1 MVRGGLPPAPNR
13 KPPPEAVNMFDF
25 VRTHKRLF
33 LFLILV
39 LILPSFVVFGIQGY
53 SSMSEGAN
61 ATVAKVAGQAIT
73 QAEWDASHQ
82 QQATRARE
90 QMPNLDPRLLD
101 SPAARAETLDALVRE
116 RVLAVASDKLH
127 LAVTNERLQRL
138 FVTDPQYAMLRNADN
153 TINKDL
159 LAAQG
164 MSVQGFEARLRQD
177 LSLQQVQGGITGS
190 VLAAATPVN
199 QALDA
204 LLQRR
209 EIRYASFDAK
219 DYLAKV
225 KPSDADIEAF
235 YKSHEADFR
244 APEQASIEYVLLDL
258 SMIKKGIAVPEEDLR
273 KYYTENASRYTAAE
287 ERRARHILIK
297 ADKDAAPDVRQKAKA
312 RAEALL
318 AEVRKNPAAFA
329 DLAQKN
335 SDDPGSATQGGDL
348 DFFGRG
354 AMVKPFEDAVF
365 AMKAGEISNLV
376 ESDFGYHVIKLE
388 AVRGG
393 EKKPFEAVRAAIEDE
408 VRQQLATQR
417 WAEAA
422 EQFTNTVY
430 EQADSLQPVI
440 DKLKLEKRNATVQRT
455 PAPGAS
461 GPLAS
466 AKLLEAVFGNDA
478 VRNKRNTDAVE
489 VGPNQ
494 LAAARVVQHQPAR
507 TLPLAEVREAV
518 RQRLVASQAE
528 ALARQEGEARLAQ
541 LKTDAESGALTG
553 PATVSRAAPQG
564 LSRAALEAVLA
575 ADAGKLP
582 AVVGVALPGQGY
594 LVARIDRVLPREVKP
609 EDDKVLRAR
618 YGQAW
623 ARAEAEAYYRALSA
637 RYKVDKRVDPVA
649 AAAAASAARP

>member
-1 MVRGGLPPAPNR
+1 
-13 KPPPEAVNMFDF
+13 MFDF

-53 SSMSEGAN
+53 SKMSEGAN
-61 ATVAKVAGQAIT
+61 ATVAKVDGEAIT

-82 QQATRARE
+82 QQAQRARQ
-90 QMPNLDPRLLD
+90 QMPNIDPKLLD

-116 RVLAVASDKLH
+116 RVLAVASNKLH

-138 FVTDPQYAMLRNADN
+138 FVTDPQFAMLRNADN

-164 MSVQGFEARLRQD
+164 MSVQSFEARLRQD

-209 EIRYASFDAK
+209 EIHYARFDAK

-225 KPSDADIEAF
+225 KPSDADIEAY
-235 YKSHEADFR
+235 YKSHEAEFR
-244 APEQASIEYVLLDL
+244 APEQATIDYVVLDL
-258 SMIKKGIAVPEEDLR
+258 AVVKKGIPVPEEDLR

-297 ADKDAAPDVRQKAKA
+297 ADKDAAPDVKQKAKA

-354 AMVKPFEDAVF
+354 AMVKPFEDAAF
-365 AMKAGEISNLV
+365 AMKPGEISNVV

-393 EKKPFEAVRAAIEDE
+393 EKKPFEAVRASIEDE

-430 EQADSLQPVI
+430 EQSDSLQPVI
-440 DKLKLEKRNATVQRT
+440 DKLKLEKRNATVQRM
-455 PAPGAS
+455 PAPGTS
-461 GPLAS
+461 GALAS

-478 VRNKRNTDAVE
+478 IKNKRNTDAVE

-494 LAAARVVQHQPAR
+494 LASARVVQHQPAR
-507 TLPLAEVREAV
+507 TLPLAEVRESV
-518 RQRLVASQAE
+518 RQRLVITQAE

-541 LKTDAESGALTG
+541 LKADANSGTLAG
-553 PATVSRAAPQG
+553 PATVSRAQPEN
-564 LSRAALEAVLA
+564 LPRAALEAVLA
-575 ADAGKLP
+575 ADAAKLP
-582 AVVGVALPGQGY
+582 VVVGVALPGQGY
-594 LVARIDRVLPREVKP
+594 LVARIDRLLPRELKP
-609 EDDKVLRAR
+609 EDDKALKTQYA
-618 YGQAW
+618 QAW
-623 ARAEAEAYYRALSA
+623 ARAEAEAYYRALSS

-649 AAAAASAARP
+649 AAAAASAAKP